1 MRFIYRGIAY
11 ESTPSPDESANNSN
25 LAKQRDRHRLSDSES
40 VTVPNSVVRLSYRG
54 TPYIKF
60 R

>member
-11 ESTPSPDESANNSN
+11 DSTPPPDEPSN
-25 LAKQRDRHRLSDSES
+25 DLNLLKQRDRWRLSDSES